1 MKIKKKILIAED
13 EKPLQKAISTKLGLS
28 GFEVYVAGNGKECL
42 DIAFEKKPDLIL
54 LDINMPEMDGITALK
69 ELKNNSKTSSI
80 PIIML
85 TNYGESEKVSE
96 VLAQGPCDYLIKSDW
111 KLEDIVAKIKE
122 KIG

>member
-1 MKIKKKILIAED
+1 MNDTLSKKIEATAL
-13 EKPLQKAISTKLGLS
+13 
-28 GFEVYVAGNGKECL
+28 EVRRKCL

-96 VLAQGPCDYLIKSDW
+96 VLAQDPCDYLIKSDW